1 VICLANHAGVET
13 TCLNLTLYFV
23 VRGGFDRLR
32 LNHRKLIERRGR
44 MYSFEPTEEQQ
55 MLVEAIGKYAINDLR
70 AAGRG
75 AEESGELP
83 KKLVDKG
90 WEIGLLQASIP
101 ERYGGFGERSAVT
114 GVLAVEEMAF
124 GDLAGTLA
132 VLAPSLFATP
142 ILLAGSEEQ
151 RQTYLPKIVAGEWS
165 PYTAALIE
173 YALDFDAT
181 ALRSMATASGNRFIL
196 NGEKA
201 FVPFAKDAEAILV
214 YADLNGKTQGFII
227 PKDTAGLTIHDEREK
242 LMSLNALPLYRVRL
256 DSVKVPATNRLG
268 GAAGHDFE
276 PILASMRLATAAAA
290 VGVANA
296 AFQYSMN
303 YAKEREVF
311 GVKVA
316 QKQAI
321 AFMLAE
327 MRTEI
332 EAIRL
337 LTWEAAWKLDQGK
350 EDAYTEAY
358 LAATGAADMAIVVT
372 DRAVQTLGGHGYI
385 REHPVE
391 MWMRNGRGFATFTGL
406 AIV

>member
-1 VICLANHAGVET
+1 
-13 TCLNLTLYFV
+13 
-23 VRGGFDRLR
+23 
-32 LNHRKLIERRGR
+32 
-44 MYSFEPTEEQQ
+44 MYSFDPTEEQQ
-55 MLVEAIGKYAINDLR
+55 MLIDAVNKYAVNNLR
-70 AAGRG
+70 IAAHD
-75 AEESGELP
+75 AEESRELP
-83 KKLVDKG
+83 RKLVSKG
-90 WEIGLLQASIP
+90 WELGLLQASIP
-101 ERYGGFGERSAVT
+101 ETYGGFGERSAVT
-114 GVLAVEEMAF
+114 GVLALERMAF

-132 VLAPSLFATP
+132 VMTPSLFATP
-142 ILLAGSEEQ
+142 IMLAGTERQKSE
-151 RQTYLPKIVAGEWS
+151 YLTRVVEGDWV

-173 YALDFDAT
+173 YAFDFDPLELKTIAT
-181 ALRSMATASGNRFIL
+181 LNGEVYNL

-201 FVPFAKDAEAILV
+201 FVPYAKEAEGILV
-214 YADLNGKTQGFII
+214 YANLDGWTQGFIV
-227 PKDTAGLTIHDEREK
+227 PKDASGLTVIGEPEK
-242 LMSLNALPLYRVRL
+242 LMSLNALPMYRIELKDVNIP
-256 DSVKVPATNRLG
+256 VENRIG
-268 GAAGHDFE
+268 GASGMDFE
-276 PILASMRLATAAAA
+276 PILASMRIATAIAA

-296 AFQYSMN
+296 AFEYSKD

-337 LTWEAAWKLDQGK
+337 LTWEAAWKIDQGH
-350 EDAYTEAY
+350 EDAAIEAY
-358 LAATGAADMAIVVT
+358 LAYTGAVDMAMMVT
-372 DRAVQTLGGHGYI
+372 DRAVQILGGHGYI

>member
-1 VICLANHAGVET
+1 
-13 TCLNLTLYFV
+13 
-23 VRGGFDRLR
+23 
-32 LNHRKLIERRGR
+32 

-55 MLVEAIGKYAINDLR
+55 MLVEAVGKYAANDLR
-70 AAGRG
+70 TAARD
-75 AEESGELP
+75 AEEGGELP
-83 KKLVDKG
+83 KKLISKG

-101 ERYGGFGERSAVT
+101 ESYGGFGERNVVT

-124 GDLAGTLA
+124 GDLTGALA
-132 VLAPSLFATP
+132 VLTPSLFAMP
-142 ILLAGSEEQ
+142 ILLAGNEEQ
-151 RQTYLPKIVAGEWS
+151 KQNYLPNIIEGEWS

-173 YALDFDAT
+173 YAFDFDPNALKTTAT
-181 ALRSMATASGNRFIL
+181 LQGDEYIL

-201 FVPFAKDAEAILV
+201 FVPFANDAEAILL
-214 YADLNGKTQGFII
+214 YANLDGQTQGFIV
-227 PKDTAGLTIHDEREK
+227 PNGSAGVTISDEREK
-242 LMSLNALPLYRVRL
+242 LMSLNALPLYKVSL
-256 DSVKVPATNRLG
+256 ENVKIPASNRLG

-276 PILASMRLATAAAA
+276 PILASMRVATAAAA

-296 AFQYSMN
+296 AFEYSKN
-303 YAKEREVF
+303 YAKEREAF
-311 GVKVA
+311 GVKIA

-332 EAIRL
+332 EASRL

-350 EDAYTEAY
+350 EDAYIEAY
-358 LAATGAADMAIVVT
+358 LAATGAADMAMMVT
-372 DRAVQTLGGHGYI
+372 DRAVQILGGHGYI

-391 MWMRNGRGFATFTGL
+391 MWMRNGRGFAAFTGL